1 MKVYKKENEIII
13 QNEEKLYCLEG
24 QSWDEYINDDQLYQ
38 KLKASIINAKTINAD
53 QLDRLNPPID
63 SQELWASGVT
73 YHMSKKGRE
82 EESKETGGSIFY
94 TKVYSADRPELFF
107 KANKNRISGAGEAVR
122 IRRDSSWNVP
132 EPELTLFATS
142 NAKIVGYSIGNDM
155 SSRDIEGQ
163 NPLYLPQAKTYDGC
177 ASLGPC
183 IYVPENPLDHPLKI
197 ELTIKRQGAIV
208 FQGSISTNRMK
219 RKPQELVDY
228 LFRES
233 SFPNGAFLMTGT
245 GIVPPTNFTLTLCDV
260 VSIEIEKIG
269 ILTNPVS

>member
-13 QNEEKLYCLEG
+13 QNQEQFYCLRD
-24 QSWDEYINDDQLYQ
+24 QDWDKFINDDHLYQ
-38 KLKASIINAKTINAD
+38 KLQNCISSAKSISEDYLKGVS
-53 QLDRLNPPID
+53 PPIN

-73 YHMSKKGRE
+73 YYRSKKGRE
-82 EESKETGGSIFY
+82 EESKSTGGSIFY
-94 TKVYSADRPELFF
+94 TKVYDDPRPELFF
-107 KANKNRISGAGEAVR
+107 KATKNRISGPNAPVR
-122 IRRDSSWNVP
+122 IRKDSDWNVP
-132 EPELTLFATS
+132 EPELTLLITS

-183 IYVPENPLDHPLKI
+183 IYVPEKVLDQPLEIK
-197 ELTIKRQGAIV
+197 LTIEREKAIV
-208 FQGSISTNRMK
+208 FQDIISTERMK
-219 RKPQELVDY
+219 RKPQELVNY

-245 GIVPPTNFTLTLCDV
+245 GIVPPPDFTLKKNDII
-260 VSIEIEKIG
+260 SIEIEEIG
-269 ILTNPVS
+269 ILTNTVE

>member
-1 MKVYKKENEIII
+1 MKVYKKENAIIV
-13 QNEEKLYCLEG
+13 QNEGTLYCLEG
-24 QSWDEYINDDQLYQ
+24 QNWDEYINDDQLFQ
-38 KLKASIINAKTINAD
+38 KLKASIGNAKTINVD
-53 QLDRLNPPID
+53 QLDGLNPPID

-73 YHMSKKGRE
+73 YYMSKKGRE

-94 TKVYSADRPELFF
+94 TKVYEADRPELFF
-107 KANKNRISGAGEAVR
+107 KATKNRISGTGEAVR

-132 EPELTLFATS
+132 EPELTLFVTS

-183 IYVPENPLDHPLKI
+183 IYVPEKPMDQPLKI
-197 ELTIKRQGAIV
+197 ELTIERQGTVI
-208 FQGSISTNRMK
+208 FQESISTDRMK

-233 SFPNGAFLMTGT
+233 SFPDGAFLMTGT
-245 GIVPPTNFTLTLCDV
+245 GIVPPADFTLALSDV

-269 ILTNPVS
+269 TLTNPVA